1 MKALI
6 LIHHPEEGPGLLE
19 AILRE
24 RGWEMDEVGLW
35 NGNSLPDPTP
45 FYPLILMGG
54 PMSVNDEDLPCDI
67 SGMQELYAALSS
79 IDWKGF

>member
-19 AILRE
+19 TIFRE
-24 RGWEMDEVGLW
+24 SGWKLDEVGLW

-45 FYPLILMGG
+45 VHLLILMGG
-54 PMSVNDEDLPCDI
+54 PMSVNNEEDLHPFLD
-67 SGMQELYAALSS
+67 S
-79 IDWKGF
+79 IERLAGI